1 MSRIYEITERVASY
15 APASD
20 IDTINRAYVFA
31 AHAHAGQRRNSG
43 EAYISHPL
51 AVADILASLSMD
63 SATIVTGLLHDTV
76 EDTSVTLADIE
87 QHFGADVAGLVD
99 GVTKIGKISF
109 SSREQKQA
117 ENFRKMILATAKDL
131 RVLIVKLADRL
142 HNMRTLG
149 FMPEHKRQAIGIET
163 LEIYAPLAHR
173 LGIHWIKQEME
184 DLVFSYLETDAYKAL
199 MSEMQGRLGG
209 LNQTRERLESLIQKA
224 LLRQGLKAK
233 VQGRMKH
240 LYSIHEKMQRKH
252 VDFEEIFDLLA
263 FRVIVEDM
271 TVCYQALGIV
281 HSLYRPVP
289 GRFKD
294 YIAIPKP
301 NGYQSLHTVVIGP
314 ENFRIEVQIRTES
327 MHFYAED
334 GVAAHWAYKEGGNE
348 DQDSFT
354 WLKQL
359 TDLLKET
366 DNPGEML
373 EDVRLDL
380 FVREVYVFSR
390 DGDIYPLPR
399 GARPLDFAYAV
410 HTDVGQHCVGVRIN
424 GEVADFSCRLKNGDQ
439 IEVMTSPDQTPSR
452 QWLQYVKTP
461 RAKQSIRQ
469 WFRRQE
475 HDSSLRLGEKIL
487 YQTLGVKD
495 VAADVLKQCG
505 CEDVKALKIR
515 LGRGEL
521 AVHALLAAAPNKGAS
536 LRRLMGMKGATMQAA
551 ECCHPIPGDT
561 VLGQLSGSEGMVLH
575 HFKCHAV
582 SEGKKQ
588 QDWIEVDW
596 QSQSGALFKTGIEVR
611 SRNRRGMLANVT
623 RSIADSGSS
632 IEDLK
637 LNQRGGSMSLLLFL
651 IDVEDR
657 VHLAHVMRAIK
668 SVEGVVKVE
677 RRNAVGLSGKKE
689 SRALGETLRD
699 FFASRKT
706 SASKTSASKTSASNP
721 RQEKE

>member
-1 MSRIYEITERVASY
+1 MSRIYEITERVAAY
-15 APASD
+15 APQSD
-20 IDTINRAYVFA
+20 IDLINRAYVFA
-31 AHAHAGQRRNSG
+31 AHSHAGQMRNSG
-43 EAYISHPL
+43 ESYITHPL
-51 AVADILASLSMD
+51 AVADILASLGMD
-63 SATIVTGLLHDTV
+63 TSTIITGLLHDTV
-76 EDTSVTLADIE
+76 EDTNVTLADVE

-99 GVTKIGKISF
+99 GVTKIGQIHFTSK
-109 SSREQKQA
+109 EQKQA

-149 FMPEHKRQAIGIET
+149 FMSERKRQAIGEET

-184 DLVFSYLETDAYKAL
+184 DLAFSYLQKDAYKSL
-199 MSEMQGRLGG
+199 MTEMQGRLEA
-209 LNQTRERLESLIQKA
+209 LNQTRELLESVIQQA
-224 LLRQGLKAK
+224 LKRQGLQAK

-252 VDFEEIFDLLA
+252 VDFDEIYDLLA

-271 TVCYQALGIV
+271 TTCYQALGVV

-314 ENFRIEVQIRTES
+314 ENFRIEVQIRTDA

-334 GVAAHWAYKEGGNE
+334 GVAAHWAYKEGGNSNN
-348 DQDSFT
+348 DDNFV

-359 TDLLKET
+359 TDLLKDS
-366 DNPGEML
+366 DNPSELL

-424 GEVADFSCRLKNGDQ
+424 GEVADFNARLRNGDQ

-461 RAKQSIRQ
+461 RAKQAIRH

-475 HDSSLRLGEKIL
+475 RDSSIRIGAKIL
-487 YQTLGVKD
+487 HESLGIKEVG
-495 VAADVLKQCG
+495 ADVLAQCE
-505 CEDVKALKIR
+505 CHDVDELKMR
-515 LGRGEL
+515 LGRGDIDL
-521 AVHALLAAAPNKGAS
+521 NTLLAAMPQKRALS
-536 LRRLMGMKGATMQAA
+536 LALTGIKRADMHAA
-551 ECCHPIPGDT
+551 ECCHPIPGDA
-561 VLGQLSGSEGMVLH
+561 VLGQLNSAEGMVLH
-575 HFKCHAV
+575 HRKCNALD
-582 SEGKKQ
+582 E
-588 QDWIEVDW
+588 DERRNWIEVNW
-596 QSQSGALFKTGIEVR
+596 QVQTGELFKTGIEVR
-611 SRNRRGMLANVT
+611 SHNSRGMLANVT
-623 RSIADSGSS
+623 RCIADAGSC

-637 LNQRGGSMSLLLFL
+637 LNQRGGAMTVLLFL
-651 IDVEDR
+651 VEVEDR
-657 VHLAHVMRAIK
+657 VHLARVMRAIK
-668 SVEGVVKVE
+668 ALDGVVKVE
-677 RRNAVGLSGKKE
+677 RRNQTGLTAKRE
-689 SRALGETLRD
+689 TRALGETLRD
-699 FFASRKT
+699 FFSSRT
-706 SASKTSASKTSASNP
+706 ASKEDK
-721 RQEKE
+721 

>member
-20 IDTINRAYVFA
+20 IDVINRAYVFA

-43 EAYISHPL
+43 EAYITHPL
-51 AVADILASLSMD
+51 AVTDILASLGMD
-63 SATIVTGLLHDTV
+63 ISTIVAGLLHDTV
-76 EDTSVTLADIE
+76 EDTSVTLVDIE
-87 QHFGADVAGLVD
+87 RHFGADVAGLVD

-109 SSREQKQA
+109 ASREQKQA
-117 ENFRKMILATAKDL
+117 ENFRKMMLATAKDL
-131 RVLIVKLADRL
+131 RVLIIKLADRL

-149 FMPEHKRQAIGIET
+149 FMPEYKRKAIGEET

-184 DLVFSYLETDAYKAL
+184 DLVFSYLEGDAYKAL
-199 MSEMQGRLGG
+199 MSEMQGRLGT

-271 TVCYQALGIV
+271 TVCYQALGVV

-314 ENFRIEVQIRTES
+314 ENFRIEVQIRTEA

-334 GVAAHWAYKEGGNE
+334 GVAAHWVYKEGGNAE
-348 DQDSFT
+348 EQDSFA

-461 RAKQSIRQ
+461 RAKQAIRQ

-475 HDSSLRLGEKIL
+475 CDSSLRLGGKIL

-495 VAADVLKQCG
+495 VSADILKECQC
-505 CEDVKALKIR
+505 ENIDDLKMR

-521 AVHALLAAAPNKGAS
+521 AVHTLLAAAPQDSGSLLKLMGFKGAY
-536 LRRLMGMKGATMQAA
+536 MQPA

-561 VLGQLSGSEGMVLH
+561 VLGQLNGSEGMVLH
-575 HFKCHAV
+575 HFKCPSV
-582 SEGKKQ
+582 SDAKQ

-596 QSQSGALFKTGIEVR
+596 HSQSEQLFKTGIEVR

-623 RSIADSGSS
+623 RSIADSASS

-637 LNQRGGSMSLLLFL
+637 LNQRGGSVTVLLFL
-651 IDVEDR
+651 IEVEDR
-657 VHLAHVMRAIK
+657 LHLARVMRAIK
-668 SVEGVVKVE
+668 SVEGVVNVR
-677 RRNAVGLSGKKE
+677 RRNAVGLSSKKA

-699 FFASRKT
+699 FFASRKG
-706 SASKTSASKTSASNP
+706 SAAKESKQTQK
-721 RQEKE
+721 KDKI

>member
-1 MSRIYEITERVASY
+1 
-15 APASD
+15 
-20 IDTINRAYVFA
+20 
-31 AHAHAGQRRNSG
+31 
-43 EAYISHPL
+43 
-51 AVADILASLSMD
+51 
-63 SATIVTGLLHDTV
+63 
-76 EDTSVTLADIE
+76 
-87 QHFGADVAGLVD
+87 
-99 GVTKIGKISF
+99 
-109 SSREQKQA
+109 
-117 ENFRKMILATAKDL
+117 
-131 RVLIVKLADRL
+131 
-142 HNMRTLG
+142 MRTLG
-149 FMPEHKRQAIGIET
+149 FMSEHKRRIIGEET

-199 MSEMQGRLGG
+199 MSEMQGRLGV
-209 LNQTRERLESLIQKA
+209 LNQTRERLESLIQQA
-224 LLRQGLKAK
+224 LSHQGLKAK

-271 TVCYQALGIV
+271 TMCYQALGVV

-314 ENFRIEVQIRTES
+314 ENFRIEVQIRTEA

-334 GVAAHWAYKEGGNE
+334 GVAAHWVYKKGGSSE
-348 DQDSFT
+348 EQDSYA

-410 HTDVGQHCVGVRIN
+410 HTDIGQHCVGVRIN

-461 RAKQSIRQ
+461 RAKQAIRQ

-475 HDSSLRLGEKIL
+475 SDSSLRLGEKIL
-487 YQTLGVKD
+487 YQSLGMKD
-495 VAADVLKQCG
+495 VSVDILKECN
-505 CEDVKALKIR
+505 CEHIDELKVR

-521 AVHALLAAAPNKGAS
+521 AVHTLLAAAPQQEGRSLLKLIGMQNAS
-536 LRRLMGMKGATMQAA
+536 MQAA
-551 ECCHPIPGDT
+551 ECCHPIPGDM
-561 VLGQLSGSEGMVLH
+561 VLGQLNGNEGMVLH
-575 HFKCHAV
+575 HFKCSIVREANKDEWV
-582 SEGKKQ
+582 
-588 QDWIEVDW
+588 EVDW
-596 QSQSGALFKTGIEVR
+596 QRQSGQLFKTGIEVR
-611 SRNRRGMLANVT
+611 SRNQRGMLANVT
-623 RSIADSGSS
+623 RCIADSASS

-637 LNQRGGSMSLLLFL
+637 LNQRGGSVTVLLFL
-651 IDVEDR
+651 IEVEDR
-657 VHLAHVMRAIK
+657 VHLARVMRAIK
-668 SVEGVVKVE
+668 AVEGVVKVE
-677 RRNAVGLSGKKE
+677 RRNAIGLSSKRE

-699 FFASRKT
+699 FFAGRKMPAVKST
-706 SASKTSASKTSASNP
+706 
-721 RQEKE
+721 QEKE

>member
-1 MSRIYEITERVASY
+1 MSRIYEITERVATY
-15 APASD
+15 APSSD
-20 IDTINRAYVFA
+20 IDLINQAYVFA
-31 AHAHAGQRRNSG
+31 AHAHAGQVRNSG
-43 EAYISHPL
+43 ESFITHPL
-51 AVADILASLSMD
+51 AVADILSSLGMDAS
-63 SATIVTGLLHDTV
+63 TIITGLLHDTV
-76 EDTSVTLADIE
+76 EDTSVTLDDIV

-99 GVTKIGKISF
+99 GVTKIGKIHF
-109 SSREQKQA
+109 SSKEQKQA

-149 FMPEHKRQAIGIET
+149 FMPDHKRKAIGEET
-163 LEIYAPLAHR
+163 MEIYAPLAHR

-199 MSEMQGRLGG
+199 LAEMQDRLES
-209 LNQTRERLESLIQKA
+209 LNQTRERLESVIQQA

-271 TVCYQALGIV
+271 TVCYQALGVV

-314 ENFRIEVQIRTES
+314 ENFRIEVQIRTEA
-327 MHFYAED
+327 MHVYAED
-334 GVAAHWAYKEGGNE
+334 GVAAHWVYKEGGDSK
-348 DQDSFT
+348 DQDSFQ

-359 TDLLKET
+359 TDVLKDS
-366 DNPGEML
+366 DNPGELL

-399 GARPLDFAYAV
+399 GAKPLDFAYAV
-410 HTDVGQHCVGVRIN
+410 HTDIGQHCVGVRIN
-424 GEVADFSCRLKNGDQ
+424 GEVSDFSVRLRNGDQ

-461 RAKQSIRQ
+461 RAKQAIRQ

-475 HDSSLRLGEKIL
+475 RDSSVRMGEKIL
-487 YQTLGVKD
+487 QETVGVKD
-495 VAADVLKQCG
+495 VGVDVLKQCE
-505 CEDVKALKIR
+505 CADINELKMR
-515 LGRGEL
+515 LGSGDL
-521 AVHALLAAAPNKGAS
+521 GVHTLFEAMPEKRALPFKLS
-536 LRRLMGMKGATMQAA
+536 GMKRTYMHPA
-551 ECCHPIPGDT
+551 ECCHPIPGDS
-561 VLGQLSGSEGMVLH
+561 VVGQLNASEGMILH
-575 HFKCHAV
+575 HSKCSV
-582 SEGKKQ
+582 VMDGDSL
-588 QDWIEVDW
+588 DWIEVDW
-596 QSQSGALFKTGIEVR
+596 QSQSGQLYKTGIEIR
-611 SRNRRGMLANVT
+611 SLNKRGMLANVT
-623 RSIADSGSS
+623 RCIADAGSS

-637 LNQRGGSMSLLLFL
+637 LNQRGGSVTALLFL
-651 IDVEDR
+651 VEVEGR
-657 VHLAHVMRAIK
+657 VHLAHILRAIK
-668 SVEGVVKVE
+668 SVDGVVNVN
-677 RRNAVGLSGKKE
+677 RRNRIGLSGKPE
-689 SRALGETLRD
+689 TRALGETLRD
-699 FFASRKT
+699 FFASRKQ
-706 SASKTSASKTSASNP
+706 SK
-721 RQEKE
+721 EGM

>member
-1 MSRIYEITERVASY
+1 MSRIYEITERVATY
-15 APASD
+15 APNSD
-20 IDTINRAYVFA
+20 IDLINRAYVFA
-31 AHAHAGQRRNSG
+31 AHSHAGQMRNSG
-43 EAYISHPL
+43 EAYITHPL
-51 AVADILASLSMD
+51 AVADILASLGMD
-63 SATIVTGLLHDTV
+63 TSTIVTGLLHDTV
-76 EDTSVTLADIE
+76 EDTSVTLADVE

-99 GVTKIGKISF
+99 GVTKIGQIHF
-109 SSREQKQA
+109 SSKEQKQA

-149 FMPEHKRQAIGIET
+149 FMSEHKRRVIGEET

-184 DLVFSYLETDAYKAL
+184 DLVFSYLETDAYKSL
-199 MSEMQGRLGG
+199 LFEMQDRLEG
-209 LNQTRERLESLIQKA
+209 LNQTRERLESVIQQA
-224 LLRQGLKAK
+224 LLRQGLKAQ

-271 TVCYQALGIV
+271 TTCYQALGVV

-314 ENFRIEVQIRTES
+314 ENFRIEVQIRTEA
-327 MHFYAED
+327 MHVYAED
-334 GVAAHWAYKEGGNE
+334 GVAAHWAYKEGENSQE
-348 DQDSFT
+348 QDSFK

-359 TDLLKET
+359 TDVLKDA
-366 DNPGEML
+366 DNPGELL

-390 DGDIYPLPR
+390 DGDIYSLPR

-410 HTDVGQHCVGVRIN
+410 HTDIGQHCVGVRIN
-424 GEVADFSCRLKNGDQ
+424 GEVSDFSVRLRNGDQ

-475 HDSSLRLGEKIL
+475 RDSSIRMGEKIL
-487 YQTLGVKD
+487 CESVGVKD
-495 VAADVLKQCG
+495 VGLDVLKK
-505 CEDVKALKIR
+505 CECADLDELKVR
-515 LGRGEL
+515 LGRGDIGIHKL
-521 AVHALLAAAPNKGAS
+521 FAAMPQQ
-536 LRRLMGMKGATMQAA
+536 RLMPLKLTGMKRTYMHAA
-551 ECCHPIPGDT
+551 ECCHPIPGDG
-561 VLGQLSGSEGMVLH
+561 VVGQLNASEGMVLH
-575 HFKCHAV
+575 HSKCNAMND
-582 SEGKKQ
+582 GNK

-596 QSQSGALFKTGIEVR
+596 QAKPGQLFKTGIEIR
-611 SRNRRGMLANVT
+611 SQNKRGSLANVT
-623 RSIADSGSS
+623 RTIADAGSS

-637 LNQRGGSMSLLLFL
+637 LNQRGGSVTELLFL
-651 IDVEDR
+651 VEVEDR
-657 VHLAHVMRAIK
+657 VHLARVLRAIK
-668 SVEGVVKVE
+668 GVDGVVKVS
-677 RRNAVGLSGKKE
+677 RRNRVGLSGKPE
-689 SRALGETLRD
+689 TRALGETLRD
-699 FFASRKT
+699 FFAGRK
-706 SASKTSASKTSASNP
+706 ASKESK
-721 RQEKE
+721 